1 MSSDEVQFDINNLP
15 KRPNSEVDR
24 LLYGG
29 SVPLSQRPQ
38 GCEHCPF
45 KGPKVGSRGP
55 LDSPFVIVGESPGA
69 NELAKG
75 YPFVGPSG
83 TMLEEVLWRAGLGPN
98 DPEPY
103 ITNALLC
110 YPRDKNP
117 DAMINATRCCQQRLY
132 SEIAAF
138 PRKLVLALGAS
149 ASQSL
154 TNNFGLKITQERGK
168 LYKTDLSEIG
178 CVTTVHPAYV
188 LRNGPVFIPWQ
199 RDIKYAVSLFKGV
212 DPYDGKWSPPLYGGI
227 TTREQ
232 YVALV
237 DRMEQAE
244 WIAADTETSGLH
256 FQKDFITLLGI
267 TSNLNGGRYVDIIPT
282 EILYEHQD
290 LTNRLLGNKA
300 KWIWQNGKFDIK
312 FYRWEGMSNARV
324 DHDMM
329 LASYCLNENKGHDLD
344 EIAWQWIGAPKHKDA
359 ISDWFKSQ
367 GWAKKNWNYAK
378 VPRSIL
384 WKYAAYDISKTYHAF
399 FEVYKAVCAD
409 PHSSKLY
416 HETLIPASEFLT
428 QVEMNGLTLDPE
440 RVVRNDTYLAEA
452 LEVPAAKIQAYAQQ
466 YLGSPINIG
475 SWQQLK
481 KLLYGAMKLGTMGM
495 ATDEDALIQIQR
507 KHDHPIA
514 TNLLQWRKL
523 SKARNTYVKSAHEW
537 PGLDSRVHVTFKLHS
552 TTTGRLSS
560 SDPTNLQNWPRDPN
574 IRGQFIAAEGNI
586 LVECDLNQ
594 AELRCLAVMSGD
606 PTLLD
611 IYTKNEV
618 SIHHITSVAM
628 FGEGYTDDEKMRAK
642 AVNFGIVYGRTA
654 PSLAEEFDISVK
666 EADEYIRVWMGRFPV
681 AAQFIAR
688 CRQAPTQQRTL
699 ITNFGRKKRW
709 GAIGMDNL
717 RNSEN
722 EAANFPHQ
730 STAHDI
736 TLRSGIE
743 CQPVV
748 RRIWGGMFV
757 NEIHDALYVEVRND
771 QNVYGPMVAYMQS
784 VMQRIPRECGLT
796 RVPFLAEAK
805 VGTRWGG
812 YKNAKDAKITDA
824 EELSQYMRDFQPTDE
839 HRRIA
844 EHDLQLL
851 QGLC

>member
-1 MSSDEVQFDINNLP
+1 
-15 KRPNSEVDR
+15 
-24 LLYGG
+24 
-29 SVPLSQRPQ
+29 
-38 GCEHCPF
+38 
-45 KGPKVGSRGP
+45 
-55 LDSPFVIVGESPGA
+55 
-69 NELAKG
+69 
-75 YPFVGPSG
+75 
-83 TMLEEVLWRAGLGPN
+83 
-98 DPEPY
+98 
-103 ITNALLC
+103 
-110 YPRDKNP
+110 
-117 DAMINATRCCQQRLY
+117 
-132 SEIAAF
+132 
-138 PRKLVLALGAS
+138 
-149 ASQSL
+149 
-154 TNNFGLKITQERGK
+154 
-168 LYKTDLSEIG
+168 
-178 CVTTVHPAYV
+178 
-188 LRNGPVFIPWQ
+188 
-199 RDIKYAVSLFKGV
+199 
-212 DPYDGKWSPPLYGGI
+212 
-227 TTREQ
+227 
-232 YVALV
+232 
-237 DRMEQAE
+237 
-244 WIAADTETSGLH
+244 
-256 FQKDFITLLGI
+256 
-267 TSNLNGGRYVDIIPT
+267 
-282 EILYEHQD
+282 
-290 LTNRLLGNKA
+290 
-300 KWIWQNGKFDIK
+300 
-312 FYRWEGMSNARV
+312 
-324 DHDMM
+324 
-329 LASYCLNENKGHDLD
+329 
-344 EIAWQWIGAPKHKDA
+344 
-359 ISDWFKSQ
+359 
-367 GWAKKNWNYAK
+367 
-378 VPRSIL
+378 
-384 WKYAAYDISKTYHAF
+384 
-399 FEVYKAVCAD
+399 
-409 PHSSKLY
+409 
-416 HETLIPASEFLT
+416 
-428 QVEMNGLTLDPE
+428 
-440 RVVRNDTYLAEA
+440 
-452 LEVPAAKIQAYAQQ
+452 
-466 YLGSPINIG
+466 
-475 SWQQLK
+475 
-481 KLLYGAMKLGTMGM
+481 
-495 ATDEDALIQIQR
+495 
-507 KHDHPIA
+507 
-514 TNLLQWRKL
+514 
-523 SKARNTYVKSAHEW
+523 
-537 PGLDSRVHVTFKLHS
+537 
-552 TTTGRLSS
+552 
-560 SDPTNLQNWPRDPN
+560 
-574 IRGQFIAAEGNI
+574 
-586 LVECDLNQ
+586 
-594 AELRCLAVMSGD
+594 MSGD